1 MSRKKNFTVKLVAG
15 ASFEEKRDAATYG
28 DTRTVETMQ
37 IVEGWANHVAFFDG
51 GGWDRLASVGVEGK
65 ALASKNRKRNR
76 ALILDHLAE
85 EMIKACNT
93 GDGSFFKKLAADF
106 EAHKKPACAVRAW
119 LQDHRDRGP
128 LLEVKRLHIF
138 VQTYLQRNF
147 DLAWFAKVVKEV
159 GFPTK
164 PDRIGRPKKNSGN

>member
-1 MSRKKNFTVKLVAG
+1 MSRKKNFTAKLVKDAP
-15 ASFEEKRDAATYG
+15 FQEKHDAAIYG

-37 IVEGWANHVAFFDG
+37 IVEGWGNWVVFYDK
-51 GGWDRLASVGVEGK
+51 GGWGRLAALGFEGK

-76 ALILDHLAE
+76 TIILDHLAE
-85 EMIKACNT
+85 EMTKACNT
-93 GDGSFFKKLAADF
+93 GDGTFFAKLAADF
-106 EAHKKPACAVRAW
+106 ESQKKPACAVRAW
-119 LQDHRDRGP
+119 LLGRRERGP
-128 LLEVKRLHIF
+128 LLEVKRLHAF
-138 VQTYLQRNF
+138 AQTYLQRTF